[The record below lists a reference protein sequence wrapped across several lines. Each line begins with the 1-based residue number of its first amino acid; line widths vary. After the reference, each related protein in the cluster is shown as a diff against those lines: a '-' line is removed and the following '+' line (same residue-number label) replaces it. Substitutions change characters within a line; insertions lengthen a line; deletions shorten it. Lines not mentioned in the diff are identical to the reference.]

1 MLVLPRACA
10 DRFFSALRMTGQDY
24 SGTGVRRIAA
34 TRAEGMSP
42 SVAFREK
49 VWTPGES
56 ILAQPNGYQAYA
68 LVASCSFTT
77 AS

>member
-1 MLVLPRACA
+1 M
-10 DRFFSALRMTGQDY
+10 
-24 SGTGVRRIAA
+24 GVRRIAA

-42 SVAFREK
+42 SVALREN

-56 ILAQPNGYQAYA
+56 ILAQPSGYQAYA

-77 AS
+77 ASCPSIDILHSTQPSGTIPRYSRSML